1 MISRNYFIKKLFE
14 EHTELVD
21 ANRLEGEDPDICK
34 WLKKRYGVIK
44 KIKKFDKKLQ
54 KAEDPE
60 DYRSSRIERLIDI
73 LEKLLFE
80 LIS

>member
-1 MISRNYFIKKLFE
+1 MPWYDLRDYWIDKLFE
-14 EHTELVD
+14 EHAELVD

-34 WLKKRYGVIK
+34 WLKKRHRV
-44 KIKKFDKKLQ
+44 IKKFDKKLQ
-54 KAEDPE
+54 KAEDQE

-73 LEKLLFE
+73 LEELLYK